1 MPMLAIG
8 IKKIADVF
16 FSNQAQTYWLT
27 QGCLAIELIMQ
38 LTNRIFENT
47 PISQLAIKFSRR
59 HIFYPQ
65 KLTIFGYL
73 KTNYKFNLF
82 CSFRYKKWQL
92 RTMSQIR
99 IRLEDTKIPNAR
111 RNSSSW
117 CWCNMSSGTKLNN
130 YCGLLLNCRIKSLGF
145 MFLHNFYIYQIILI
159 GGGSLSIS

>member
-27 QGCLAIELIMQ
+27 QGCLAIKLIMQ

-47 PISQLAIKFSRR
+47 PIFQLAIKFSRR
-59 HIFYPQ
+59 QIFYPY

-73 KTNYKFNLF
+73 KTNYTFNLF
-82 CSFRYKKWQL
+82 RSFRYKKWQL

-99 IRLEDTKIPNAR
+99 IRLEDTKIQNAG

-117 CWCNMSSGTKLNN
+117 RWCCMSTG
-130 YCGLLLNCRIKSLGF
+130 IKIHVWNKS
-145 MFLHNFYIYQIILI
+145 
-159 GGGSLSIS
+159 

>member
-27 QGCLAIELIMQ
+27 QGCLAIKLIMQ

-47 PISQLAIKFSRR
+47 PIFQLAIKFSRR
-59 HIFYPQ
+59 QIFYPY
-65 KLTIFGYL
+65 IFGYL
-73 KTNYKFNLF
+73 KTNYTFNLF
-82 CSFRYKKWQL
+82 RSFRYKKWQL

-99 IRLEDTKIPNAR
+99 IRLEDTKIQNAR

-117 CWCNMSSGTKLNN
+117 RRRYMSA
-130 YCGLLLNCRIKSLGF
+130 
-145 MFLHNFYIYQIILI
+145 
-159 GGGSLSIS
+159 GSNACMQ